1 MEVIIEAFKA
11 LMAPYVLWVVFL
23 SAVFGLFVGAI
34 PGLTATMAVALL
46 VPVTFFMEP
55 LPAIAAIVTAS
66 AMAIFAGDI
75 PSALLRIPGTPSSAA
90 YTDAAYRLTMQ
101 GKGELVL
108 GACVMTSAV
117 GGLVGALFLM
127 FFAPAVARF
136 ALNISSYEYFWLV
149 CLGLTSAAF
158 IAPGSALKGM
168 ISLLFGLLIAMIGV
182 FPVTGQPRFTFGS
195 TVLYGGVGLVATLI
209 GMFAAAEILRFALS
223 RDPLPEMA
231 TKKIGNIFKG
241 LLPEL
246 WQHRKGFAGGI
257 VVGTTTG
264 PLPGAGADIAAWISY
279 ALSRRFTKDR
289 KAFDEGSMEGI
300 ISAGAA
306 NNASV
311 SSSYVPAT
319 VLGIPGD
326 SMTAIVI
333 GVLFMKGLTPGPS
346 IFQNQPTLIY
356 GIFLSFILANLLM
369 IPLGYAAIKLAR
381 YILDIPRE
389 YLMPIILIFC
399 IVGAFSMD
407 NTLTAVVVMLVFG
420 VVGWFME
427 ENGFPIAP
435 TLLGIVLGRMLEE
448 TFLTSMIKAQGDF
461 LMFFSRPISATLGVV
476 TILVWLYPL
485 FAMIWNR
492 SRARYRTTQSQSG

>member
-1 MEVIIEAFKA
+1 MEVIYDAFLA
-11 LMAPYVLWVVFL
+11 LMAPDVLLVVLL
-23 SAVFGLFVGAI
+23 SSIFGLFVGAI

-46 VPVTFFMEP
+46 VPVTFFMP
-55 LPAIAAIVTAS
+55 ALPAIAAIVSAS

-75 PSALLRIPGTPSSAA
+75 PSAFLRIPGTPSSAA
-90 YTDAAYRLTMQ
+90 YTDAAYKLTMRGQ
-101 GKGELVL
+101 GELVL
-108 GACVMTSAV
+108 GACVITSAV
-117 GGLVGALFLM
+117 GGLIGALFLM

-158 IAPGSALKGM
+158 IAPGSAVKGM
-168 ISLLFGLLIAMIGV
+168 ISLLLGLLISMVGL

-195 TVLYGGVGLVATLI
+195 TALYGGVGLVATLI
-209 GMFAAAEILRFALS
+209 GMFAIAEILRFAMS
-223 RDPLPEMA
+223 REALPTMA
-231 TKKIGNIFKG
+231 KVKIGNIFKG
-241 LLPEL
+241 LTPEL
-246 WQHRKGFAGGI
+246 WRYRSGFANGI
-257 VVGTTTG
+257 VVGTATG

-279 ALSRRFTKDR
+279 ALARRFSRNR
-289 KAFDEGSMEGI
+289 KEFDEGSLEGI
-300 ISAGAA
+300 IAAGAA

-369 IPLGYAAIKLAR
+369 IPLGYAAIKLSR
-381 YILDIPRE
+381 YILDVPRE
-389 YLMPIILIFC
+389 YLMPIIMIFC
-399 IVGAFSMD
+399 VVGAFAMD
-407 NTLTAVVVMLVFG
+407 NTLTAVVTMLVFG

-435 TLLGIVLGRMLEE
+435 ALLGIVLGRTLEE

-461 LMFFSRPISATLGVV
+461 LQFFSRPIAGTIGVITVLIWISPLVVMLWKRLGPRKD
-476 TILVWLYPL
+476 L
-485 FAMIWNR
+485 AK
-492 SRARYRTTQSQSG
+492 GHG

>member
-1 MEVIIEAFKA
+1 MEVIYEAFLA
-11 LMAPYVLWVVFL
+11 LMVPHVLLVILL
-23 SAVFGLFVGAI
+23 SSIFGLFVGAI

-46 VPVTFFMEP
+46 VPVTFFMP
-55 LPAIAAIVTAS
+55 ALPAIAAIVSAS

-90 YTDAAYRLTMQ
+90 YTDMAYKLTMR

-108 GACVMTSAV
+108 GACLVTSAV
-117 GGLVGALFLM
+117 GGLVGAVFLM

-158 IAPGSALKGM
+158 IAPGSAVKGM
-168 ISLLFGLLIAMIGV
+168 ISLLLGLLIAMVGL

-195 TVLYGGVGLVATLI
+195 TALYGGVGLVATLI
-209 GMFAAAEILRFALS
+209 GMFAIAEILRFALA
-223 RDPLPEMA
+223 REPLPEMA
-231 TKKIGNIFKG
+231 TTKIGNIFKG
-241 LLPEL
+241 LTPEL
-246 WQHRKGFAGGI
+246 WKYRRGFGNGI
-257 VVGTTTG
+257 IVGTGTG

-279 ALSRRFTKDR
+279 ALSRRFSINR
-289 KAFDEGSMEGI
+289 KEFDDGNLEGI
-300 ISAGAA
+300 IAAGAA

-311 SSSYVPAT
+311 SASYVPAT

-333 GVLFMKGLTPGPS
+333 GVLFMKGLTPGPA

-369 IPLGYAAIKLAR
+369 IPLGYAAIKLSR
-381 YILDIPRE
+381 YILDVPRE
-389 YLMPIILIFC
+389 YLMPVILIFC
-399 IVGAFSMD
+399 IVGAFAMD
-407 NTLTAVVVMLVFG
+407 NTLSAVVTMLVFG

-427 ENGFPIAP
+427 ENNFPIAP
-435 TLLGIVLGRMLEE
+435 ALLGIVLGRMLEE

-461 LMFFSRPISATLGVV
+461 LQFFSRPIAGTIGVI
-476 TILVWLYPL
+476 TILIWISPIVM
-485 FAMIWNR
+485 MIWKR
-492 SRARYRTTQSQSG
+492 VGRRKALA